1 MITFEAVCHLVSD
14 LDPGELEQWI
24 AERWVLPESG
34 GGGYLFHE
42 VDVARIRLIHE
53 MRRELAIDAE
63 AMPVVLGLLDQL
75 YTLRRGLRRFHAA
88 IEALPEETRAALLA
102 RLGASPGD
110 E

>member
-14 LDPGELEQWI
+14 LDPGELEEWI

-34 GGGYLFHE
+34 SGGYLFHE

-53 MRRELAIDAE
+53 MRRELAIDTE

-75 YTLRRGLRRFHAA
+75 YTLRRGLRRLNAV
-88 IEALPEETRAALLA
+88 IDALPEETRAVVLS
-102 RLGASPGD
+102 RLGAPPG
-110 E
+110 EA